1 MEYVL
6 AKTAGFCFGVA
17 RAMDIVYQSA
27 EESGGKFHTL
37 GPIIHNPQVV
47 DELARKGITPIG
59 SLDEAEEGAAV
70 FIRTHGVG
78 PEIYEEI
85 KRRGI
90 RCIDVTCPFVKKIHD
105 IVRKHREEGKRI
117 IIIGD
122 KSHPEVEGIN
132 GWAGGDALI
141 IGSEAE
147 AEALPESDDATCIVS
162 QTTFNKNIYKKIVF
176 FLKKTCKNAVLFDT
190 ICSATHKRQ
199 EEALDLAQKMDAMIV
214 LGGRNSSNTQ
224 KLYDICKSAC
234 PATYCLET
242 IGELGS
248 LSALSGKRVGI
259 TAGASTPAVIIKEAI
274 YKMENQEQSFETLF
288 EESLKTLNTGDVVK
302 GTVIEVRPTEVI
314 VDLQVKQDGIIPAS
328 EISDDPNVTPE
339 EVVKAGD
346 EIEVFVVRV
355 NDADGNI
362 MLSRR
367 KLDAIQTWNDV
378 VKAYE
383 EGTILSGKVASVVN
397 GGVIAMYKGIK
408 VFIPASLVSDRYLSD
423 LSELQGKEL
432 EFKLIDMNEK
442 RRRVV
447 GSVKAVLLSQKA
459 ELEAKFWETAEVGRK
474 YTGVVKSLTNFGA
487 FVDLGGVDG
496 LVHISEL
503 SWKRIKHPSEVVS
516 VGDTLEVYIKDINEE
531 TKKISL
537 GFKKAEDNPWEIAK
551 KTLAVDD
558 TIQVKIV
565 RMLPFGAFAEIM
577 PGIDGLIHISQ
588 IANKRIAKPQDE
600 LEIGQEVEVKIVE
613 IDWENKKIG
622 LSIRALLPEEAPAA
636 EETAEVA
643 AEEEEVPVHK
653 EELGATIG
661 EALNIPVVVED
672 AAEEAPAEE
681 ETPAE

>member
-6 AKTAGFCFGVA
+6 AKTAGFCFGVD
-17 RAMDIVYQSA
+17 RAIDIVYKSA
-27 EESGGKFHTL
+27 ENGEKYHTL

-47 DELARKGITPIG
+47 SDLAQKGITPIEN
-59 SLDEAEEGAAV
+59 LKEAKDGAKIFV
-70 FIRTHGVG
+70 RTHGVG
-78 PEIYEEI
+78 PKVYEEME
-85 KRRGI
+85 KYGLDY
-90 RCIDVTCPFVKKIHD
+90 IDLTCPFVKKIHN
-105 IVRKHREEGKRI
+105 IVKEHYEQGMRI

-122 KSHPEVEGIN
+122 KNHPEVEGIN
-132 GWAGGDALI
+132 GWAGGNAVI
-141 IGSEAE
+141 IGSEEE
-147 AEALPESDDATCIVS
+147 AIALSEDEKPTCIVS
-162 QTTFNKNIYKKIVF
+162 QTTFNRNIYKKIIF

-190 ICSATHKRQ
+190 ICSATNKRQ
-199 EEALDLAQKMDAMIV
+199 EEALSLAQKMDAMIV

-224 KLYDICKSAC
+224 KLYDICKGAC
-234 PATYCLET
+234 PDTFCLES
-242 IGELGS
+242 IDELGS
-248 LSALSGKRVGI
+248 LDVLKGKRVGI

-274 YKMENQEQSFETLF
+274 KKMENQEQSFETLF

-328 EISDDPNVTPE
+328 EISDDPSVTPE
-339 EVVKAGD
+339 QVVKPGD

-378 VKAYE
+378 VKAHE

-397 GGVIAMYKGIK
+397 GGIIAMYKGVK
-408 VFIPASLVSDRYLSD
+408 VFVPASLASDRFLND
-423 LSELQGKEL
+423 LNELVGKEV
-432 EFKLIDMNEK
+432 EFKLVDINEK

-447 GSVKAVLLSQKA
+447 GSVKAVMMAQKA
-459 ELEAKFWETAEVGRK
+459 ELESKFWESAAVGNK
-474 YTGVVKSLTNFGA
+474 YNGVVKSITNFGA

-503 SWKRIKHPSEVVS
+503 SWQRIKHPSDVVS

-558 TIQVKIV
+558 VVTVKIV
-565 RMLPFGAFAEIM
+565 RMMPFGAFAEIM
-577 PGIDGLIHISQ
+577 TGIDGLIHISQ

-600 LEIGQEVEVKIVE
+600 LEIGQQVEAKIVE

-622 LSIRALLPEEAPAA
+622 LSIRALLPEPAPVEAPA
-636 EETAEVA
+636 EEKT
-643 AEEEEVPVHK
+643 EEEETPVHK

-661 EALNIPVVVED
+661 EAVD
-672 AAEEAPAEE
+672 AEAPVEE
-681 ETPAE
+681 